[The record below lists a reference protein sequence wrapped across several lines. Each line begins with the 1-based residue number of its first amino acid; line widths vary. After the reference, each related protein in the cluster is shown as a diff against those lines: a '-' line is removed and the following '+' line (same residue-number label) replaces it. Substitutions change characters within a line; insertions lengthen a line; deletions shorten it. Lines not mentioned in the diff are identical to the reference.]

1 MLFVEDFIC
10 LGVFSDE
17 KLLGYE
23 VFESTSGDVTQMD
36 VDKEYC
42 RRGIGSLLSQKMIES
57 NEYDFVKIIDAD
69 VGAARWLL
77 FSGRK
82 TSGRRA
88 SSLG

>member
-23 VFESTSGDVTQMD
+23 VFESTFGDVTQMD

-57 NEYDFVKIIDAD
+57 NEYDFV
-69 VGAARWLL
+69 
-77 FSGRK
+77 
-82 TSGRRA
+82 
-88 SSLG
+88 